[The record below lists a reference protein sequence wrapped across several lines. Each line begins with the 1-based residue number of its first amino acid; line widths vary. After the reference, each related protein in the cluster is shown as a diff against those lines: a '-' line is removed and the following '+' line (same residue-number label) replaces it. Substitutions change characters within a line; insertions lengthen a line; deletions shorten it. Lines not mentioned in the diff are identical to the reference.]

1 MNDEPQTKTSPIKS
15 PQAKTER
22 FMRPQRYATFR
33 AMNARLVSAPWLLR
47 FLRWSIVLN
56 LLVMLAGSVV
66 RMTGS
71 GMGCPDW
78 PKCFGL
84 AIPPT
89 RAEQVMWS
97 PATVYQ
103 QGQMVLHDGAFWVA
117 QADHAPQSEFSEQ
130 LWTKY
135 TRHSYATFNPI
146 HTWIEFINRLLGVLL
161 GIPVLLAAAA
171 SMRYL
176 RSHPWWF
183 ITMLGVL
190 ATLAFEAW
198 LGKVVVDGN
207 LVPHHITYHM
217 LGAYVLLA
225 LLTVLFRNVH
235 SLAEQNLWRAEP
247 PEGSSEL
254 QPLLAGF
261 ALLAALL
268 LGQTV
273 LGTGVREGVD
283 ALVHELGFSA
293 SRDGWVGQ
301 LEPGILIHRSSS
313 LLLLALSY
321 WLYRRSAG
329 RAGLRARAGLVL
341 LLLCSEAAVG
351 AALYYLDLPRG
362 LQPLHLMLSTGAWML
377 LVDAVAKAG
386 LMLRATRASRGSA

>member
-1 MNDEPQTKTSPIKS
+1 
-15 PQAKTER
+15 
-22 FMRPQRYATFR
+22 
-33 AMNARLVSAPWLLR
+33 MNARLIAAPWLLR

-84 AIPPT
+84 AVPPT
-89 RAEQVMWS
+89 RSEQVTWS
-97 PATVYQ
+97 PEAAYDR
-103 QGQMVLHDGAFWVA
+103 GQMVLHEGAFWVA
-117 QADHAPQSEFSEQ
+117 QADHAPQPEFSAP
-130 LWTKY
+130 LWEKY
-135 TRHSYATFNPI
+135 TRHDYATFNPV

-171 SMRYL
+171 SARYV
-176 RSHPWWF
+176 RSHPWWLL
-183 ITMLGVL
+183 TMIGVL

-225 LLTVLFRNVH
+225 LLTLLFRNVH

-247 PEGSSEL
+247 PASAADL
-254 QPLLAGF
+254 KPVIVGF
-261 ALLAALL
+261 AALAALL
-268 LGQTV
+268 VGQTV
-273 LGTGVREGVD
+273 LGTSVREGVD
-283 ALVHELGFSA
+283 ALVHQLGFGA
-293 SRDGWVGQ
+293 SRDGWVAQ
-301 LEPGILIHRSSS
+301 LEPGILIHRSVS
-313 LLLLALSY
+313 LILLALSY

-329 RAGLRARAGLVL
+329 LAGLRARAGLVL
-341 LLLCSEAAVG
+341 LILCAEAAVG
-351 AALYYLDLPRG
+351 ALLYYLDLPRG
-362 LQPLHLMLSTGAWML
+362 LQPLHLLLSAGAWMI
-377 LVDAVAKAG
+377 LVDAMAKGG
-386 LMLRATRASRGSA
+386 LMLRAIRASRGSA

>member
-1 MNDEPQTKTSPIKS
+1 
-15 PQAKTER
+15 
-22 FMRPQRYATFR
+22 
-33 AMNARLVSAPWLLR
+33 MNARLIAAPWLLR

-84 AIPPT
+84 AVPPT
-89 RAEQVMWS
+89 RVEQVTWS
-97 PATVYQ
+97 PEAAYDR
-103 QGQMVLHDGAFWVA
+103 GQMVLHEGAFWVA
-117 QADHAPQSEFSEQ
+117 QTDHAPQPAFSAE
-130 LWTKY
+130 LWQKF
-135 TRHSYATFNPI
+135 TRHDYATFNPV

-171 SMRYL
+171 SARYV
-176 RSHPWWF
+176 RSHPWWLL
-183 ITMLGVL
+183 TMIGVL

-225 LLTVLFRNVH
+225 LLTLLFRNVH

-247 PEGSSEL
+247 PASAADL
-254 QPLLAGF
+254 KPVIVGF
-261 ALLAALL
+261 AALAALL
-268 LGQTV
+268 VGQTV
-273 LGTGVREGVD
+273 LGTSVREGVD
-283 ALVHELGFSA
+283 ALVHQLGFDA
-293 SRDGWVGQ
+293 SRDGWVAQ
-301 LEPGILIHRSSS
+301 LEPGILIHRSFS
-313 LLLLALSY
+313 LILLALSY

-329 RAGLRARAGLVL
+329 LAGLRARAGLVL
-341 LLLCSEAAVG
+341 LILCAEAAVG
-351 AALYYLDLPRG
+351 ALLYYLDLPRG
-362 LQPLHLMLSTGAWML
+362 LQPLHLLLSAGAWMI
-377 LVDAVAKAG
+377 LVDAVAKGG
-386 LMLRATRASRGSA
+386 LMLRAIRASRGSA

>member
-1 MNDEPQTKTSPIKS
+1 
-15 PQAKTER
+15 
-22 FMRPQRYATFR
+22 MRRQRYATFI

-89 RAEQVMWS
+89 RAEQVTWS
-97 PATVYQ
+97 PTTAYQ
-103 QGQMVLHDGAFWVA
+103 NGQMVLHEGALWVA
-117 QADHAPQSEFSEQ
+117 QADHAPQPEFSEQ
-130 LWTKY
+130 RWAKY
-135 TRHSYATFNPI
+135 TRHSYAVFNPV
-146 HTWIEFINRLLGVLL
+146 HTWIEFLNRLLGVLL

-171 SMRYL
+171 SLTYV

-183 ITMLGVL
+183 VTMLGVL

-247 PEGSSEL
+247 PAAPSDLKLMLG
-254 QPLLAGF
+254 GF
-261 ALLAALL
+261 GLLAALL

-283 ALVHELGFSA
+283 ALVHQLGFGA
-293 SRDGWVGQ
+293 TRDGWVDQ
-301 LEPGILIHRSSS
+301 LEPGVLIHRSFS
-313 LLLLALSY
+313 LLLLALAY
-321 WLYRRSAG
+321 ALYRRSAG
-329 RAGLRARAGLVL
+329 LAGLRARAGLVL
-341 LLLCSEAAVG
+341 LILGTEAAVG

-362 LQPLHLMLSTGAWML
+362 LQPLHLMLSAGAWMI

>member
-1 MNDEPQTKTSPIKS
+1 
-15 PQAKTER
+15 
-22 FMRPQRYATFR
+22 
-33 AMNARLVSAPWLLR
+33 MNARLVSAPWLLR

-84 AIPPT
+84 AVPPT
-89 RAEQVMWS
+89 RVEQVTWS
-97 PATVYQ
+97 PSGTYA

-117 QADHAPQSEFSEQ
+117 QADHAPQPAFSAE
-130 LWTKY
+130 LWQKF
-135 TRHSYATFNPI
+135 TRHDYATFNPV

-161 GIPVLLAAAA
+161 GIPVLLAAALSA
-171 SMRYL
+171 RYV
-176 RSHPWWF
+176 RSHPWWL

-190 ATLAFEAW
+190 FTLAFEAW

-235 SLAEQNLWRAEP
+235 SLAEQNLWRSEP
-247 PEGSSEL
+247 PAAASDL
-254 QPLLAGF
+254 RPLILGFATLAG
-261 ALLAALL
+261 LL
-268 LGQTV
+268 LVQTV
-273 LGTGVREGVD
+273 LGTSVREGVD
-283 ALVHELGFSA
+283 ELVHQWGFDA
-293 SRDGWVGQ
+293 PRDGWVGQ
-301 LEPGILIHRSSS
+301 LEPGILIHRSFS
-313 LLLLALSY
+313 LLLLGLAY

-329 RAGLRARAGLVL
+329 LAGLRARAGLVL
-341 LLLCSEAAVG
+341 LILSAEAAVG
-351 AALYYLDLPRG
+351 ATLFYLDLPRS
-362 LQPLHLMLSTGAWML
+362 LQPVHLLLSAAAWMV

-386 LMLRATRASRGSA
+386 LMLRAIRASRGSA

>member
-15 PQAKTER
+15 PQAKPER
-22 FMRPQRYATFR
+22 FMRRQRYATFMT
-33 AMNARLVSAPWLLR
+33 MNARLVNAPWLLR
-47 FLRWSIVLN
+47 FLRWAIVLN

-89 RAEQVMWS
+89 RAEHVTWS
-97 PATVYQ
+97 PEAAYH
-103 QGQMVLHDGAFWVA
+103 QGQMILRDGAFWVA
-117 QADHAPQSEFSEQ
+117 QADHAPQTEFSEQ
-130 LWTKY
+130 LWSRY
-135 TRHSYATFNPI
+135 TRHDYAVFNPV
-146 HTWIEFINRLLGVLL
+146 HTWIEFLNRLLGVLL
-161 GIPVLLAAAA
+161 GIPVLLATAVSFAHI
-171 SMRYL
+171 R
-176 RSHPWWF
+176 RHPWWVV
-183 ITMLGVL
+183 TMFAVLFTLG
-190 ATLAFEAW
+190 FEAW

-247 PEGSSEL
+247 PATPAQIRPML
-254 QPLLAGF
+254 WGF
-261 ALLAALL
+261 AVLAALL

-283 ALVHELGFSA
+283 DLVHQWGFDA
-293 SRDGWVGQ
+293 PRAGWVAQ
-301 LEPGILIHRSSS
+301 LEPGVLVHRSAS
-313 LLLLALSY
+313 LILLALAY

-329 RAGLRARAGLVL
+329 LAGLRARAGLVL
-341 LLLCSEAAVG
+341 MIFMAEAVVG
-351 AALYYLDLPRG
+351 ALMYYLDIPKG
-362 LQPLHLMLSTGAWML
+362 LQPVHLMLSAGAWML
-377 LVDAVAKAG
+377 LVDAVAKSG
-386 LMLRATRASRGSA
+386 LILRAIRGSRGSA

>member
-1 MNDEPQTKTSPIKS
+1 
-15 PQAKTER
+15 
-22 FMRPQRYATFR
+22 
-33 AMNARLVSAPWLLR
+33 MNARLIAAPWLLR

-84 AIPPT
+84 AVPPT
-89 RAEQVMWS
+89 RTEQVTWS
-97 PATVYQ
+97 PEAAYDR
-103 QGQMVLHDGAFWVA
+103 GQMVLHEGAFWVA
-117 QADHAPQSEFSEQ
+117 QADHAPQPEFSAP
-130 LWTKY
+130 LWEKY
-135 TRHSYATFNPI
+135 TRHDYATFNPV

-171 SMRYL
+171 SARYV
-176 RSHPWWF
+176 RSHPWWLV
-183 ITMLGVL
+183 TMIGVL

-225 LLTVLFRNVH
+225 LLTLLFRNVH

-247 PEGSSEL
+247 PASASEL
-254 QPLLAGF
+254 KPLIAGF
-261 ALLAALL
+261 AALAVLLV
-268 LGQTV
+268 GQTV
-273 LGTGVREGVD
+273 LGTSVREGVD
-283 ALVHELGFSA
+283 ALVHQHGFGN
-293 SRDGWVGQ
+293 SRDGWVAL
-301 LEPGILIHRSSS
+301 LEPGILIHRSFS

-329 RAGLRARAGLVL
+329 LAGLRARAGLVL
-341 LLLCSEAAVG
+341 LLLCAEAVVG
-351 AALYYLDLPRG
+351 ALLFYLDLPRG
-362 LQPLHLMLSTGAWML
+362 LQPVHLLLSAGAWMI
-377 LVDAVAKAG
+377 LVDAVAKGG
-386 LMLRATRASRGSA
+386 LMLRAIRASRGSA